1 MFHPLADL
9 LNTYITLQVMGW
21 EDRPRQVL
29 VLDAHPPGPLD
40 LLWPVAAAGG
50 GSDALAA
57 IQRAQAAG
65 SQQQQQQQHGGAVH
79 PWDVPLPA
87 GGSGSWGGTGGRL
100 LVRRVADFKVGCIGY
115 VQLCK
120 PRT

>member
-1 MFHPLADL
+1 
-9 LNTYITLQVMGW
+9 MG
-21 EDRPRQVL
+21 
-29 VLDAHPPGPLD
+29 
-40 LLWPVAAAGG
+40 AAA
-50 GSDALAA
+50 S
-57 IQRAQAAG
+57 AQAAPPE
-65 SQQQQQQQHGGAVH
+65 SQQPTQQQQQQHGGAVH

-100 LVRRVADFKVGCIGY
+100 LVRRVAGFKVGCIGY